1 MNKPKTSQTFQQ
13 NEDKRLIKRKVNDD
27 TSILNNNDD
36 LGFIG
41 CGIVTKKDYSTPNT
55 GFSSCWSKS
64 NQKGKISVFFK
75 FRIYELL

>member
-13 NEDKRLIKRKVNDD
+13 NESKRLIKRKANDD
-27 TSILNNNDD
+27 SSILHNNDD

-41 CGIVTKKDYSTPNT
+41 CGIVTKKDFSTTNS

-64 NQKGKISVFFK
+64 NQKGK
-75 FRIYELL
+75 